1 MRYKGPLTLALLLSS
16 LPTIGQQKINF
27 TVIDGEKYQG
37 QDLSWAA
44 SHPTLAAS
52 PYVDRDRW
60 YVIPRSADSHY
71 YVQCLLNGFPVTF
84 LIDTGATKTAIGLR
98 VAKNAGIRAGVT
110 GQVSTANG
118 VGQAM
123 ETTGNQML
131 VGAFT
136 LSDVPVVVSLNQAN
150 GDLALLGMDV
160 LKRFRIFQGSDSL
173 QLQRIN

>member
-1 MRYKGPLTLALLLSS
+1 MRTKGLLPLALLLSS
-16 LPTIGQQKINF
+16 LPSIGQEKTTF
-27 TVIDGEKYQG
+27 TVIDGKKYQG
-37 QDLSWAA
+37 AELTWAA
-44 SHPTLAAS
+44 SHPALTTS
-52 PYVDRDRW
+52 PYLDRDNW
-60 YVIPRSADSHY
+60 YVVPRSADSHY
-71 YVQCLLNGFPVTF
+71 YVQCRLNGFPVTF

-98 VAKNAGIRAGVT
+98 VAKNAVIRAGVT

-123 ETTGNQML
+123 ETTGNQMQ

-160 LKRFRIFQGSDSL
+160 LKRFRIFQGNDSL

>member
-1 MRYKGPLTLALLLSS
+1 MRYTGVLTLALLLGNV
-16 LPTIGQQKINF
+16 PAIGQQKINF
-27 TVIDGEKYQG
+27 VVIDGRKYQG
-37 QDLSWAA
+37 EELQWAA
-44 SHPTLAAS
+44 SHPALTTS
-52 PYVDRDRW
+52 PYLDSDKW
-60 YVIPRSADSHY
+60 YVVPRSADSHY

-84 LIDTGATKTAIGLR
+84 LIDTDATKTSIGLR

-123 ETTGNQML
+123 ETTGNQMQ
-131 VGAFT
+131 VGAYT

-160 LKRFRIFQGSDSL
+160 LKRFRIFQGKDSL

>member
-1 MRYKGPLTLALLLSS
+1 MRYVGLLTLALLVGNA
-16 LPTIGQQKINF
+16 PAIGQQKINF
-27 TVIDGEKYQG
+27 VVIDGKKYQG
-37 QDLSWAA
+37 EELPWAA
-44 SHPTLAAS
+44 SHPALTTS
-52 PYVDRDRW
+52 PYLDSDKW
-60 YVIPRSADSHY
+60 YVVPRSADSHY

-84 LIDTGATKTAIGLR
+84 LIDTGATKTSIGLR

-110 GQVSTANG
+110 GQVSTANR

-123 ETTGNQML
+123 ETTGNQMQ
-131 VGAFT
+131 VGAYT

-160 LKRFRIFQGSDSL
+160 LKRFRIFQGKDSL